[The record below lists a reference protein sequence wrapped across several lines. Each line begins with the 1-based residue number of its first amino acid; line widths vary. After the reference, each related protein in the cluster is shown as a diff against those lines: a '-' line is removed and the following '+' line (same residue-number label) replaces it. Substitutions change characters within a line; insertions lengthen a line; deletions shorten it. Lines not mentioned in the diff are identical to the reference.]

1 MHAQNM
7 WDKHYRWCTRST
19 HDITHTY
26 TTKTNLCQSSICS
39 DLGIVGSLQKTTMKI
54 RQFTTFQAFIL
65 TLLCASFIS
74 KGKESTNTTGGQY
87 TTLTMTSTHE

>member
-1 MHAQNM
+1 MLKTCGTNIIDGAQDLHM
-7 WDKHYRWCTRST
+7 TSLTLTQRK
-19 HDITHTY
+19 
-26 TTKTNLCQSSICS
+26 QICVSQAS
-39 DLGIVGSLQKTTMKI
+39 DLGIVGSLQKTTTKI